1 MRQLSKTF
9 ANFADAG
16 MGILP
21 ALPSAFGGRH
31 RGRQTDFYPS
41 ENLENSLERG
51 KRLKAVPPVE
61 CIDDCITI
69 HAAHIHPCRC
79 ELFFSFFLSQVFQ
92 NLQTRNVRRL
102 TPRWRCINNTITE

>member
-9 ANFADAG
+9 AIFALAG
-16 MGILP
+16 LRILP
-21 ALPSAFGGRH
+21 ALSSALGDRH
-31 RGRQTDFYPS
+31 RGKQTDFYPS
-41 ENLENSLERG
+41 ENLENSFERG

-69 HAAHIHPCRC
+69 LAAHIHPCRC
-79 ELFFSFFLSQVFQ
+79 ELYFSFFLSRVFQ

-102 TPRWRCINNTITE
+102 TPRWRER

>member
-21 ALPSAFGGRH
+21 ALPSTFGGRH

-79 ELFFSFFLSQVFQ
+79 ELFFHSFFHRYSRTFRQGMSGGSHLVG
-92 NLQTRNVRRL
+92 VVL
-102 TPRWRCINNTITE
+102 TIL